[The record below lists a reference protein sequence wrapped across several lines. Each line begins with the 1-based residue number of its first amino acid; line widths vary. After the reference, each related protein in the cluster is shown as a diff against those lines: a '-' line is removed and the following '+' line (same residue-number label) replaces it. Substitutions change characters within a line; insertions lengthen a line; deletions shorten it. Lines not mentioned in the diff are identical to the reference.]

1 MADND
6 SQAVS
11 DREDA
16 SHAYRLQEQV
26 GHILR
31 KAHQRHVAIFSSQI
45 SELTP
50 PQFAALAKLGDLG
63 ECSQNQLGQ
72 LVAMDAATVKGVVDR
87 LKLRGL
93 VAVAEDNED
102 RRRIV
107 VSLTPVGRDMLARLV
122 PVASKI
128 TSDTLQPLTK
138 RESQALLRLL
148 SKIS

>member
-1 MADND
+1 MADTE
-6 SQAVS
+6 SQAF
-11 DREDA
+11 DGDDETC
-16 SHAYRLQEQV
+16 AYRVQEQI
-26 GHILR
+26 GYILR

-45 SELTP
+45 EELTP
-50 PQFAALAKLGDLG
+50 PQFAALSKLGDLG

-107 VSLTPVGRDMLARLV
+107 VSLTPLGRDMLVQLV
-122 PVASKI
+122 PVAVKI
-128 TSDTLQPLTK
+128 TRDTLQPLTK
-138 RESQALLRLL
+138 RESQTLLKLL
-148 SKIS
+148 NKIS

>member
-11 DREDA
+11 DREDGIY
-16 SHAYRLQEQV
+16 AYRLQEQV